1 MYYYWSR
8 SVKGDICILIIL
20 KEDIMDSGHTAW
32 MLTASALVFL
42 MTPGLALFYGGLV
55 RVKNLVSTIMYSFV
69 AIAVVSIVWVLW
81 GYSLAFGE
89 GNQWIGD
96 LSHVALRGIAYE
108 PSAGDAYPAQIDV
121 VFQMMFAIITPA
133 LITGA
138 FVERF
143 KFTTYLIF
151 LVLWVTF
158 VYAPITH
165 WVWGG
170 GWIGNLGALD
180 FAGGTVIHINAGI
193 AAVVA
198 AFLVGKRRNP
208 GAQSNNVPYVV
219 IGASLLW
226 FGWFGFNAGSALAAD
241 HVAVSAFLVTNTAAA
256 MAAITWGII
265 SQIKTGK
272 MGAVGLATGAVAGL
286 VAITPAAGAVG
297 VLGAIAIGFG
307 AGLICFFAVEFIHST
322 GLDDALDVF
331 AVHGIGGIWGALAT
345 GIFTVSE
352 YAGVSGLVEGN
363 ANQLLIQAQAVVGTL
378 IYSGIV
384 TFVILFVLDKIPG
397 LGLRVS
403 EAEED
408 QGLDVSIHGEIA
420 MVDDGA
426 D

>member
-1 MYYYWSR
+1 
-8 SVKGDICILIIL
+8 
-20 KEDIMDSGHTAW
+20 MDSGHTAW
-32 MLTASALVFL
+32 MLTASALVFF

-55 RVKNLVSTIMYSFV
+55 RAKNLVSTIMYSFT

-89 GNQWIGD
+89 GNNWVGD
-96 LSHVALRGIAYE
+96 FSYLGLRGIDIV
-108 PSAGDAYPAQIDV
+108 PSADAAYPPLLDE

-151 LVLWVTF
+151 LVLWVTI

-170 GWIGNLGALD
+170 GWISDLGALD

-193 AAVVA
+193 AAVA
-198 AFLVGKRRNP
+198 AALLVGKRRNP
-208 GAQSNNVPYVV
+208 GAQSNNVPFVV
-219 IGASLLW
+219 LGAAILW

-241 HVAVSAFLVTNTAAA
+241 YFSVNAFLVTNVAAA
-256 MAAITWGII
+256 TAAITWGLI
-265 SQIKTGK
+265 SQIKNGK

-297 VLGAIAIGFG
+297 VMGAIAIGFG
-307 AGLICFFAVEFIHST
+307 AGFICFFAVELINAR

-331 AVHGIGGIWGALAT
+331 AVHGVGGIWGALAT
-345 GIFTVSE
+345 GIFTVS
-352 YAGVSGLVEGN
+352 ALTDVPGVVE
-363 ANQLLIQAQAVVGTL
+363 ASFDQLIIQAQSVLGTL
-378 IYSGIV
+378 IYSGIASY
-384 TFVILFVLDKIPG
+384 VILLVLDKIPG

-403 EAEED
+403 ESEED
-408 QGLDVSIHGEIA
+408 QGLDLSLHGERA
-420 MVDDGA
+420 MVEDGA

>member
-1 MYYYWSR
+1 
-8 SVKGDICILIIL
+8 
-20 KEDIMDSGHTAW
+20 MDSGHTAW

-89 GNQWIGD
+89 GNQWVGD
-96 LSHVALRGIAYE
+96 LSHIGLRGIAYA

-143 KFTTYLIF
+143 KFTTYLVF

-180 FAGGTVIHINAGI
+180 FAGGTVIHINAGV

-208 GAQSNNVPYVV
+208 GVQSNNVPYVV

-256 MAAITWGII
+256 MSAITWGII
-265 SQIKTGK
+265 SQIRTGK
-272 MGAVGLATGAVAGL
+272 MGAVGLASGAVAGL

-331 AVHGIGGIWGALAT
+331 ALHGIGGIWGALAT

-352 YAGVSGLVEGN
+352 YAGVSGLIEGDV
-363 ANQLLIQAQAVVGTL
+363 NQLIIQAQSVLGTL
-378 IYSGIV
+378 LYSGIV
-384 TFVILFVLDKIPG
+384 TFIILFVLDKIPG

-403 EAEED
+403 ESEED
-408 QGLDVSIHGEIA
+408 QGLDVSSHGEIA